1 MYPVNLKVEGIP
13 CLVIGGGHIA
23 LRKIRKLLKEK
34 ALITVLAPEA
44 CSEIGDMAVN
54 KDIQWEKRTY
64 TANDWNGY
72 QIVITAAGRRDVAE
86 DIRKESIAHGFLY
99 NAADFPELGNYTI
112 PASFR
117 TGGIQIA
124 VSTDGRSPAMS
135 RYVKK
140 WLENKRPSDFPRWLD
155 RVEAIRLEV
164 RAGIADSKVR
174 EEFWHVA
181 FNDQIMDLVLQ
192 GNLDEAEECVRHA
205 IGSFGVKS

>member
-1 MYPVNLKVEGIP
+1 MG
-13 CLVIGGGHIA
+13 
-23 LRKIRKLLKEK
+23 
-34 ALITVLAPEA
+34 
-44 CSEIGDMAVN
+44 
-54 KDIQWEKRTY
+54 KRTY

-117 TGGIQIA
+117 TGGMQIA

-140 WLENKRPSDFPRWLD
+140 WLENKIPSDFPRWLD

-174 EEFWHVA
+174 EEFWHAA

>member
-135 RYVKK
+135 
-140 WLENKRPSDFPRWLD
+140 LSL
-155 RVEAIRLEV
+155 IH
-164 RAGIADSKVR
+164 I
-174 EEFWHVA
+174 
-181 FNDQIMDLVLQ
+181 
-192 GNLDEAEECVRHA
+192 
-205 IGSFGVKS
+205 

>member
-72 QIVITAAGRRDVAE
+72 QIVITAAGRRDVA
-86 DIRKESIAHGFLY
+86 
-99 NAADFPELGNYTI
+99 ADFPELGNYTI

-140 WLENKRPSDFPRWLD
+140 WLENKIPSDFPRWLD

-174 EEFWHVA
+174 EEFWHAA